1 MTEAAPPPAPLPT
14 PSPTPSPAP
23 SSAPWAELE
32 RYLEAEDGDS
42 IRNLFASWSETDR
55 THIASHMSSADLAHL
70 LDLLDPELG
79 AELIECLPLSQAADA
94 IEEVEPVAAAEI
106 LEELPSDERVDV
118 LAEVESKEREAILDE
133 VDEATADEA
142 RVLLEYGPDTAGGLM
157 HTEFLAV
164 HSGQS
169 VASAIEEIRRSAD
182 QFARYAVQYLYTVD
196 GRGCLDGVV
205 PVRSLLFVE
214 PSVELTQVIIREPT
228 ALHVEDSLD
237 DLCDVFED
245 AGFLGAPVVDEAGV
259 LLGVVERA
267 AVNDA
272 TIEVAEADHMKSLGI
287 ASGEELRSM
296 PSLTRS
302 RRRLSWLSINIVLN
316 LIAASVIAA
325 YEETLQA
332 AIALAV
338 FLPIISDMSGCSGNQ
353 AVAVSLRELSLGVVR
368 PAELLYVLGKEAL
381 VGVLNGLA
389 LGSLLAGVAVFWKG
403 DMMLGLVVGAALA
416 LNTLLAVSIGGV
428 VPLVI
433 KRFGWDPAL
442 ASGPILTTL
451 TDVCG
456 FFLTLS
462 FAAAILV

>member
-1 MTEAAPPPAPLPT
+1 MSEAIQ
-14 PSPTPSPAP
+14 SPAP
-23 SSAPWAELE
+23 WVELE
-32 RYLEAEDGDS
+32 RYLEAEDGDR
-42 IRNLFASWSETDR
+42 IRELFASWSETDR

-94 IEEVEPVAAAEI
+94 IEEVEPHAAAEI
-106 LEELPSDERVDV
+106 IGELASDERVDL
-118 LAEVESKEREAILDE
+118 LAEVESKEREAILD
-133 VDEATADEA
+133 VSDVATADEA
-142 RVLLEYGPDTAGGLM
+142 RILLEYGADTAGGLM
-157 HTEFLAV
+157 HTEFIAV
-164 HSGQS
+164 RSRQT
-169 VASAIEEIRRSAD
+169 VASAIEEVRRSAD

-196 GRGCLDGVV
+196 AQKRLDGVV
-205 PVRSLLFVE
+205 PIRSLLLVE
-214 PSVELTQVIIREPT
+214 PSTDLKQVIIRDPI
-228 ALHVEDSLD
+228 ALHVDDTLD
-237 DLCDVFED
+237 KLYEVFED
-245 AGFLGAPVVDEAGV
+245 AGFLGAPVVDDAGV
-259 LLGVVERA
+259 LLGVVERS
-267 AVNDA
+267 AVDDA
-272 TIEVAEADHMKSLGI
+272 TIDVAESDHMKSLGI

-296 PSLTRS
+296 SSLTRS
-302 RRRLSWLSINIVLN
+302 RRRLAWLSINIVLN
-316 LIAASVIAA
+316 VMAASVIAI

-381 VGVLNGLA
+381 VGVVNGLA
-389 LGSLLAGVAVFWKG
+389 LGSLLAGVAYLWKG
-403 DMMLGLVVGAALA
+403 DLMLGIVVGSALA

-442 ASGPILTTL
+442 ASSPILTTL

-456 FFLTLS
+456 FFFTLS
-462 FAAAILV
+462 FAAAVLV